1 MSILEIESK
10 IIDLESSIEKAKY
23 LLESFINNYDLDSDT
38 DMSEHDMKMFAIRR
52 DDMYLEVS
60 MIDDYL
66 RLAKTSAC
74 VLKEGVL
81 S

>member
-38 DMSEHDMKMFAIRR
+38 DMSEHDMKMFADRK
-52 DDMYLEVS
+52 S
-60 MIDDYL
+60 T
-66 RLAKTSAC
+66 RLNS
-74 VLKEGVL
+74 
-81 S
+81 SHD